1 MSSLVNLV
9 PKLLLT
15 SPLHRVVS
23 SRWAIIEF
31 TGRKSGRRFRT
42 PVAYV
47 RDGDRIVLSTDSRW
61 WRNFADAAPVQ
72 LRLRGRDV
80 PGTATALA
88 DPRES
93 ADAIR
98 RLVDAIPSY
107 AKPAGLARQHGRVS
121 DDEITRAVAAGRVGI
136 AVTVGAGE

>member
-1 MSSLVNLV
+1 MSSLTNLV

-31 TGRKSGRRFRT
+31 TGRKSGRSYAT

-47 RDGDRIVLSTDSRW
+47 ADGDRIVLSTDSRW
-61 WRNFADAAPVQ
+61 WRNFADPAPVR
-72 LRLRGRDV
+72 LRLRGKLVD
-80 PGTATALA
+80 GAASALT
-88 DPRES
+88 DPQQS

-107 AKPAGLARQHGRVS
+107 ARPAGLTRHNGRVS
-121 DDEITRAVAAGRVGI
+121 DAEIARAVTAGRVGI